1 MEKRGITLELPKDSK
16 EEKPNYPQDLQD
28 ELSSRLI
35 KQIKEAKDKNG
46 ATISRTVI
54 TDSRSGRA

>member
-16 EEKPNYPQDLQD
+16 EEEPNYPQDLQD

-35 KQIKEAKDKNG
+35 KRIKEAKDG
-46 ATISRTVI
+46 SDTTRTVI
-54 TDSRSGRA
+54 TDSRSGRT